1 MALTL
6 DDVDWKVRL
15 PEPPKSLPLYE
26 TTAPTLKDRSRA
38 MEVIG
43 KQLGLNELRPV
54 ELPHSVVYASRRGEV
69 EFFPASGGLW
79 ARNAEL
85 GDRHDNE
92 LRDWPGLVESRGQD
106 DTAFTLDRDHTK
118 RLLEQARSLFADAG
132 LAADAMTAG
141 VVALDQVAELDE
153 KGKELRRGA
162 GTATARFAYAI
173 EGLPVFGAG
182 AKTLAYLEPERG
194 QAIVTG
200 MFHAWRPVTG
210 KIGLTLAPVQDAL
223 GVGLLQDPELVAY
236 HARGYRLEI
245 THLEF
250 GYMALPATVRQTY
263 LFPAFEVEGRA
274 FQADRKGDEFFFGRH
289 HHAASP
295 EQYQKAGAFA
305 DYLVRMN

>member
-15 PEPPKSLPLYE
+15 PEPPRSLPLYE
-26 TTAPTLKDRSRA
+26 TTAPTLQQRSRA
-38 MEVIG
+38 MDVLG
-43 KQLGLNELRPV
+43 KRLGLEELRPV

-79 ARNAEL
+79 ARNAQL
-85 GDRHDNE
+85 GDRFDDE
-92 LRDWPGLVESRGQD
+92 LRDWPGVVESRGRD
-106 DTAFTLDRDHTK
+106 GTIFTLDPDRTK
-118 RLLEQARSLFADAG
+118 RLLEQARSLFVEAG
-132 LAADAMTAG
+132 LASDVMTAG

-162 GTATARFAYAI
+162 GTATARFAYAL
-173 EGLPVFGAG
+173 EGLPVLGGG

-200 MFHAWRPVTG
+200 MFHAWRPITG
-210 KIGLTLAPVQDAL
+210 KVSLTLTPVQDAL
-223 GVGLLQDPELVAY
+223 GIGLLQDPELVEY
-236 HARGYRLEI
+236 HARGYRVEI

-263 LFPAFEVEGRA
+263 LFPAFEAEGRA
-274 FQADRKGDEFFFGRH
+274 FHPYGKGDEFFFGRH

-295 EQYQKAGAFA
+295 EQYSKAGAFA